1 MALKKWNVVR
11 PENIKKETMFN
22 TPPQPVS
29 GGHHIVL
36 LYTVARETHL
46 MMPATRPI
54 KELIDTYPIRSVCRS
69 PYLTYSNDWA
79 PMAQTRKNASAH
91 SVGVN
96 LESTSHKVDLQ
107 KRRRL
112 GYCSNVKRKLFMTS
126 CLN

>member
-46 MMPATRPI
+46 MMPIATTGPQWHKREKMPWHI
-54 KELIDTYPIRSVCRS
+54 LS
-69 PYLTYSNDWA
+69 
-79 PMAQTRKNASAH
+79 ASI
-91 SVGVN
+91 
-96 LESTSHKVDLQ
+96 
-107 KRRRL
+107 
-112 GYCSNVKRKLFMTS
+112 
-126 CLN
+126 